1 MRSVSPLRYP
11 GGKSKLTPYIQS
23 LISSNGLIGCE
34 YIEPYA
40 GGASVALSL
49 IMNGTASKV
58 HINDYDRRIYAFW
71 DSILNNCDEFCDKI
85 ESIPISI
92 EEWNKQKN
100 ILKNFED
107 YDLFDVGFS
116 TFFLNRT
123 NISGILKAG
132 VIGGQAQQGNW
143 KIDARFNKKK
153 LIERIQK
160 IHECKSGIKI
170 YNEDACDF
178 LKLMHSTVLPNNSF
192 YYLDPPY
199 YNKGQ
204 QLYLNF
210 YKPEDHS
217 NISSLLENFDD
228 SYWIVS
234 YDNVEQIK
242 NHYSKFRQREYCLK
256 YYAGKTAI
264 GREIIVYSN
273 TLKNIDSPI

>member
-1 MRSVSPLRYP
+1 MDFLGREAFSCDLF
-11 GGKSKLTPYIQS
+11 
-23 LISSNGLIGCE
+23 
-34 YIEPYA
+34 
-40 GGASVALSL
+40 GASA
-49 IMNGTASKV
+49 G
-58 HINDYDRRIYAFW
+58 YYW
-71 DSILNNCDEFCDKI
+71 G
-85 ESIPISI
+85 
-92 EEWNKQKN
+92 
-100 ILKNFED
+100 
-107 YDLFDVGFS
+107 FDVGFS

-132 VIGGQAQQGNW
+132 VIGGQAQLGNW

-160 IHECKSGIKI
+160 IHDWKSGIKI
-170 YNEDACDF
+170 YNEDATNF
-178 LKLMHSTVLPNNSF
+178 LKLIHSSVPAKNAF

-217 NISSLLENFDD
+217 NISSLLEELDD

-256 YYAGKTAI
+256 YYAGKTTV
-264 GREIIVYSN
+264 GREIIIYSD
-273 TLKNIDSPI
+273 TLKNIDMVI

>member
-1 MRSVSPLRYP
+1 MHSLSPLRYP
-11 GGKSKLTPYIQS
+11 GGKSKIAPYVQS
-23 LISSNGLIGCE
+23 LIYSNNLEGCN

-49 IMNGTASKV
+49 IMNGTASIV
-58 HINDYDRRIYAFW
+58 HINDFDWRIYAFW
-71 DSILNNCDEFCDKI
+71 HSILNNCDEFCERI
-85 ESIPISI
+85 ESVPVSI
-92 EEWNKQKN
+92 DEWNKQKD

-107 YDLFDVGFS
+107 YSIFDVGFS

-132 VIGGQAQQGNW
+132 VIGGKNQHGNW
-143 KIDARFNKKK
+143 KIDARFNKKG
-153 LIERIQK
+153 LVDRIRK
-160 IHECKSGIKI
+160 IHDFKTGIKI
-170 YNEDACDF
+170 YNKDACDF
-178 LKLMHSTVLPNNSF
+178 IRSMQSSLPSEKSF

-217 NISSLLENFDD
+217 NISSLLEKLKD

-242 NHYSKFRQREYCLK
+242 NNYSKFRQKEYCLK

-264 GREIIVYSN
+264 GKEIIIYSN
-273 TLKNIDSPI
+273 GIKDIDLPI